1 MDFGLPSGSCGDRG
15 IWGKVSNFTPKRYLL
30 SHGFFDAA
38 MPFPQRA
45 IDDIRSQAD
54 IVRVISDYVT
64 LKKRGSTYVAC
75 CPFHQEKTPSFNVHP
90 GKQVFKCFGCNVG
103 GNVFTFVM
111 KADNASFMDAVRT
124 VADKCGLAM
133 PVEERTPDARQA
145 EAERDRV
152 LQLNEWAAEFFENQL
167 ELSNEG
173 RIAREYLEGRGIDRE
188 TVRAMRLGYSPD
200 SWDSL
205 SNFLRQRGAS
215 ISDIERSGLVTLKEN
230 GGGFYDRFRG
240 RVMFPISDAQGRTV
254 AFGGRV
260 LGEGEPKY
268 LNSPETSLYV
278 KGRHL
283 YGMNLAKEGIRKL
296 GYVILVEGYLDFLIP
311 FQAGIPNIVA
321 SLGTALTEAQ
331 VRQLR
336 RYLDNPRVVVNFDA
350 DKAGQAATR
359 RSLEMF
365 LLHGFKVN
373 VLTLPEGKDPDGFV
387 RANGVAAYRD
397 LLKTSQPLIDY
408 LANIALFE
416 HDVRNPAGK
425 AAAVNAVLPY
435 LVRIKDSIERNTA
448 AERLADRLKIDD
460 KLIREELRR
469 AAVEQRAEITVE
481 RVTVSDSLTHAERQV
496 LTALLA
502 CPDLCGEAFETLDDE
517 LIGIL
522 GGRVFFHALRD
533 LYRSRQPF
541 EYQELCAA
549 VGKRHHSEALAGKN
563 GQIDFFPEPDS
574 RVFAL
579 DAELENM
586 VAALLLESDHPEDQ
600 EETEKVHTNLRSGLD
615 ALERRRTDYRSSQL
629 HAKVQLADRA
639 GDQET
644 ALQHASDKLALRRQ
658 ELAARL
664 ERMRRN

>member
-1 MDFGLPSGSCGDRG
+1 MS
-15 IWGKVSNFTPKRYLL
+15 
-30 SHGFFDAA
+30 
-38 MPFPQRA
+38 FPQRA
-45 IDDIRSQAD
+45 IDEIRSQAD

-111 KADNASFMDAVRT
+111 KADNASFMESVRT
-124 VADKCGLAM
+124 VAEKCGLPM

-152 LQLNEWAAEFFENQL
+152 LQLNEWAAQFFENQL
-167 ELSNEG
+167 ETSSEG
-173 RIAREYLEGRGIDRE
+173 RVAREYLDQRGLSQE

-200 SWDSL
+200 SWDALTS
-205 SNFLRQRGAS
+205 FLRLRGAS
-215 ISDIERSGLVTLKEN
+215 QSDIERSGLVTIKDN
-230 GGGFYDRFRG
+230 GTGFYDRFRG
-240 RVMFPISDAQGRTV
+240 RVMFPISDAQGRIV

-260 LGEGEPKY
+260 LGDGEPKY

-283 YGMNLAKEGIRKL
+283 YGMNLAKEGIRRL
-296 GYVILVEGYLDFLIP
+296 GYVVLVEGYLDFLIP
-311 FQAGIPNIVA
+311 FQAGISNIVA

-373 VLTLPEGKDPDGFV
+373 VLTLPEGKDPDGYV

-408 LANIALFE
+408 LANVALFE
-416 HDVRNPAGK
+416 HDIRNPAGK

-460 KLIREELRR
+460 KLIRNELRR
-469 AAVEQRAEITVE
+469 AAVEQRPEITVE

-496 LTALLA
+496 LTALLSH
-502 CPDLCGEAFETLDDE
+502 PELCDEAFAALDDE
-517 LIGIL
+517 LINIL
-522 GGRVFFHALRD
+522 TGRIFFHALRD
-533 LYRSRQPF
+533 LHRIGQPF
-541 EYQELCAA
+541 EYQELCGA
-549 VGKRHHSEALAGKN
+549 VAKRHHFDAQGAKN
-563 GQIDFFPEPDS
+563 GQVAFFPDDDP

-579 DAELENM
+579 DVEMENM
-586 VAALLLESDHPEDQ
+586 VAALLLEAEHPETD
-600 EETEKVHTNLRSGLD
+600 EDTEQVTQSLRSGIE
-615 ALERRRTDYRSSQL
+615 ALERRRTDFKSSQL
-629 HAKVQLADRA
+629 HAKVQQADRD
-639 GDQET
+639 GDHET
-644 ALQHASDKLALRRQ
+644 ALQHASDKLALRRR
-658 ELAARL
+658 ELAARI